1 MASNTM
7 TIKYLKSSL
16 FAPICAVIVA
26 ATFAVSVHAAITPTV
41 VLNNLGNNQVQL
53 NVTGDAGVPVNLYY
67 YAQYQSSA
75 ENVGVIGYTSS
86 NQSLTATISY
96 GQYNIPSNAYV
107 YVMIDGA
114 ISQSVQW
121 PYYTNTNGTVYSG
134 TSYSYSTV
142 SFSQNNITVAPN
154 QTTIVTLYGGSGTYY
169 ISQNSS
175 LVSASIS
182 GSTLTISGNES
193 GTGTLVV
200 CSSNSSCGTLSL
212 TVTTSSYTY
221 PYTTYPYTTSYPTYQ
236 TYTPISLSQGTI
248 SLNAGQQEYL
258 NIYGSGG
265 YYIYSNSNPYAVT
278 SGVSSNTLWINGIG
292 PGASNVIVCESVGS
306 SCTTLY
312 VNVNAP
318 VTYSVPTYTAAVYP
332 IYYSYVQPYIQPV
345 IQTIT
350 QPVTYLRPI
359 GRFFSYLNPR
369 NWGLS
374 MR

>member
-1 MASNTM
+1 M
-7 TIKYLKSSL
+7 TIKSPKSSL

-26 ATFAVSVHAAITPTV
+26 ATFAVSVHAAITPT
-41 VLNNLGNNQVQL
+41 LSLSNLGNNQVQL

-67 YAQYQSSA
+67 YTQYQSSA
-75 ENVGVIGYTSS
+75 QNVGVIGYTSS
-86 NQSLTATISY
+86 NQSLSATISY
-96 GQYNIPSNAYV
+96 GQYNIPSGAYV

-114 ISQSVQW
+114 ISQSTQW

-134 TSYSYSTV
+134 TSYPYTTSYSTV
-142 SFSQNNITVAPN
+142 SFSQNNVTVAPN
-154 QTTIVTLYGGSGTYY
+154 QTTTVTLYGGSGTYY

-175 LVSASIS
+175 LVSASINGNILTLS
-182 GSTLTISGNES
+182 GSES

-200 CSSNSSCGTLSL
+200 CSSNSSCGTLSI
-212 TVTTSSYTY
+212 TVTASSYTY
-221 PYTTYPYTTSYPTYQ
+221 PYTTYPYTTSYPMYQ

-258 NIYGSGG
+258 NIYGTGN

-278 SGVSSNTLWINGIG
+278 SGVSSNTLWINGVN
-292 PGASNVIVCESVGS
+292 PGTSYVMVCESVGS

>member
-1 MASNTM
+1 M
-7 TIKYLKSSL
+7 TIKPIKSL
-16 FAPICAVIVA
+16 FFAPFCAVIA
-26 ATFAVSVHAAITPTV
+26 AIIGTTLAFSAHAAITPT
-41 VLNNLGNNQVQL
+41 LSLSNLGNNQVQM
-53 NVTGDAGVPVNLYY
+53 NVMGDPNVPVNLYY
-67 YAQYQSSA
+67 YTQYQSSA
-75 ENVGVIGYTSS
+75 QNVGVIGYTSNS
-86 NQSLTATISY
+86 QSLSATMSY

-107 YVMIDGA
+107 YVMVDGA
-114 ISQSVQW
+114 ISQSIQW

-134 TSYSYSTV
+134 TSYPYTTSYSNV
-142 SFSQNNITVAPN
+142 SFSQNSITIAPN
-154 QTTIVTLYGGSGTYY
+154 QTTTVTLYGGSDTYY

-182 GSTLTISGNES
+182 GNILTLSGSES

-200 CSSNSSCGTLSL
+200 CSSNSSCGTLSI
-212 TVTTSSYTY
+212 TVTASSYTY

-258 NIYGSGG
+258 NIYGTGN

-278 SGVSSNTLWINGIG
+278 SGINSNTLWINGVN
-292 PGASNVIVCESVGS
+292 PGTSYVMVCESVGS

-318 VTYSVPTYTAAVYP
+318 VTYSYVPTYTAASYP
-332 IYYSYVQPYIQPV
+332 IYTSYVQPV
-345 IQTIT
+345 IQTIER
-350 QPVTYLRPI
+350 PMSYLRPV
-359 GRFFSYLNPR
+359 GRFFSYFNPR

>member
-26 ATFAVSVHAAITPTV
+26 ATFAVSVHAAITPT
-41 VLNNLGNNQVQL
+41 LSLSNLGNNQVQL

-67 YAQYQSSA
+67 YTQYQSSA
-75 ENVGVIGYTSS
+75 QNVGVIGYTSS
-86 NQSLTATISY
+86 NQSLSATISY

-236 TYTPISLSQGTI
+236 QTYTPISLSQSAI
-248 SLNAGQQEYL
+248 NLNAGQQEYL
-258 NIYGSGG
+258 NIYGTGS
-265 YYIYSNSNPYAVT
+265 YYIYSNSNSYAVT
-278 SGVSSNTLWINGIG
+278 AGISSNTLWINGVN
-292 PGASNVIVCESVGS
+292 PGASDVMICESVGS

-312 VNVNAP
+312 VNVNAV
-318 VTYSVPTYTAAVYP
+318 VTYSYVPTYTAAVYP
-332 IYYSYVQPYIQPV
+332 IYYSYVQPV
-345 IQTIT
+345 IQTISR
-350 QPVTYLRPI
+350 PV
-359 GRFFSYLNPR
+359 GRFFSYFNPR